1 MSISYPV
8 SRLLA
13 QPKLFFAIANYMEGP
28 DAETIR
34 SSFYELL
41 EAEID
46 QYDSEDCEFAAQE
59 AIFESFEGGLTY
71 TIQLDTGTMCKL
83 EATEG
88 EMKAQIKSDK
98 ELAATSAIYQR
109 LVMAIEETCPE
120 LAGDIALCS
129 PPTPSNNF
137 LSSLD
142 GDSFEGSFHLKS
154 NPDSQFSFT
163 VHVIDPEEDQMEAT
177 VEPM

>member
-13 QPKLFFAIANYMEGP
+13 QPKLFFAIANYMDGP
-28 DAETIR
+28 DAETLR

-41 EAEID
+41 EAD
-46 QYDSEDCEFAAQE
+46 LNQYNNEDCEFSAQE
-59 AIFESFEGGLTY
+59 AVFESSEGGLIY
-71 TIQLDTGTMCKL
+71 TILLDTGVMCKL
-83 EATEG
+83 EAITETG
-88 EMKAQIKSDK
+88 AQIKSDK

-109 LVMAIEETCPE
+109 LVMAIEEECPE

-129 PPTPSNNF
+129 PPTPGNNF

-154 NPDSQFSFT
+154 DPDSRFSFT
-163 VHVIDPEEDQMEAT
+163 VYVIDPEKDQMEAT
-177 VEPM
+177 VKPL